1 MINTITLIIAVFL
14 LIINILN
21 WLMISVITFFVIEV
35 KKQQKQKSNGVVIM
49 NDYETEI
56 KK

>member
-1 MINTITLIIAVFL
+1 MINIIILVIAVFL

-21 WLMISVITFFVIEV
+21 WLMINVITFFVIEV
-35 KKQQKQKSNGVVIM
+35 KKAAKTKSNGVVIM
-49 NDYETEI
+49 NDYEREI